1 MTSIIISSF
10 LFFDTLS
17 PFCSHILH
25 LPTILL
31 CPSLPFFSAII
42 FLPSVLLSR
51 FSLLFSF
58 PFIPSLSPLH
68 FSSSILPIPRSLIPN
83 SYHKP
88 SYPTTTLLPLRLL
101 LSSSLTL
108 LSRIFSHSKYFFI
121 FLFPFPSL
129 FSFKLPF
136 QTFSSLLP
144 ICRALARSLYKGPDK
159 PKVIRCSLERKRL
172 IKLQ

>member
-10 LFFDTLS
+10 LFSDTLS

-108 LSRIFSHSKYFFI
+108 LSRIFSHSKYFFSY
-121 FLFPFPSL
+121 FHSLLYSLSNYLSKLFPLYFP
-129 FSFKLPF
+129 FAEP
-136 QTFSSLLP
+136 LLGVFT
-144 ICRALARSLYKGPDK
+144 RALTSL
-159 PKVIRCSLERKRL
+159 
-172 IKLQ
+172 KLYDAP